1 MDQRIDLPD
10 LGDDDNALLT
20 RLLKA
25 INGKSHFHRTVD
37 AFYDAEKNLRATIGG
52 TIPPQYFNLGLI
64 LGWTAK
70 AVDALGRRCHL
81 DRMVWP
87 DGDLGSLGFRELW
100 DDNRLGSEVD
110 QGITSGLIHAV
121 SFAVASR
128 GWPGEPDALIHFY
141 EASDATGDLNPRTR
155 RLENLLVV
163 NEWDGRRALSITAY
177 LRDRTVTGVLDD
189 GRWSSEVSEHQFGV
203 PAAPMAYRPRL
214 KRPFGR
220 SRISRPLRGLQLAAT
235 RSLVRLEG
243 HSDVY
248 SYPEFWM
255 LGADPSIFKNE
266 DGSPTDALQVMLG
279 RIKGIPDDQDEPE
292 PSLARADVKKFDATN
307 PTPHLASLNAI
318 AKLFAREA
326 NLPDVAV
333 AITDLSNPT
342 SAESYDASQYELIAE
357 AEGAQDEWSPALRH
371 VVQVALAMK
380 NGESGV
386 PDAYRSI
393 DTEWRDA
400 RYETRAARA
409 DAGLKQLTAAP
420 ELQGT
425 EVGYELL
432 GLSDQ
437 QIKRVQSDVRRRES
451 RRALDALAAAVP
463 SPGDRMPAGS
473 SAGSPGAE

>member
-1 MDQRIDLPD
+1 VSIDQRIDLPD
-10 LGDDDNALLT
+10 LDDDDNATLT
-20 RLLKA
+20 RLLKVITDKA
-25 INGKSHFHRTVD
+25 GFHFTVD
-37 AFYDAEKNLRATIGG
+37 AFYDAEKRLRATLGG
-52 TIPPQYFNLGLI
+52 TIPPQYFNLGLV

-81 DRMVWP
+81 ERMVWP
-87 DGDLGSLGFRELW
+87 DGNLNSLGFRELW

-121 SFAVASR
+121 AFAVASR
-128 GWPGEPDALIHFY
+128 GEQGEPDALIHFY
-141 EASDATGDLNPRTR
+141 AASDATGDWNPRTR
-155 RLENLLVV
+155 RLDNLLVIH
-163 NEWDGRRALSITAY
+163 EREDRQATAITAY
-177 LRDRTVTGVLDD
+177 LPNRTVTGVLEG
-189 GRWSSEVSEHQFGV
+189 GRWSSDVSEHEFGV
-203 PAAPMAYRPRL
+203 PAAPMSYRPRL

-220 SRISRPLRGLQLAAT
+220 SRISRPLRGLQMAAT

-255 LGADPSIFKNE
+255 LGADPSIFKNA
-266 DGSPTDALQVMLG
+266 DGTPTDALKVMLG
-279 RIKGIPDDQDEPE
+279 RIKGIPDDLDQAE

-307 PTPHLASLNAI
+307 PTPHLASLNAL

-342 SAESYDASQYELIAE
+342 SGESYDASQYELIAE

-380 NGESGV
+380 NDEKGV
-386 PDAYRSI
+386 PAAYRSI

-432 GLSDQ
+432 GLSEQ
-437 QIKRVQSDVRRRES
+437 QIKRVQGDIRRRDA
-451 RRALDALAAAVP
+451 RRALAGLAAAVP
-463 SPGDRMPAGS
+463 
-473 SAGSPGAE
+473 EVE

>member
-1 MDQRIDLPD
+1 MSIDQRIDLPD
-10 LGDDDNALLT
+10 LDDDDNATLT
-20 RLLKA
+20 RLLKVITDKA
-25 INGKSHFHRTVD
+25 GFHFTVD
-37 AFYDAEKNLRATIGG
+37 AFYDAEKKLRATLGG
-52 TIPPQYFNLGLI
+52 TIPPQYFNLGLV

-81 DRMVWP
+81 ERMVWP
-87 DGDLGSLGFRELW
+87 DGDLNSLGFRELW

-121 SFAVASR
+121 AFAVASR
-128 GWPGEPDALIHFY
+128 GEQGEPDALIHFY
-141 EASDATGDLNPRTR
+141 DASDATGDWNPRTR
-155 RLENLLVV
+155 RLDNLLVIH
-163 NEWDGRRALSITAY
+163 EREGRQATAITAY
-177 LRDRTVTGVLDD
+177 LPNRTVTGVLEG
-189 GRWSSEVSEHQFGV
+189 GRWSSDVSEHEFGV
-203 PAAPMAYRPRL
+203 PAAPMSYRPRL

-220 SRISRPLRGLQLAAT
+220 SRISRPLRGLQMAAT

-255 LGADPSIFKNE
+255 LGADPSIFKNA
-266 DGSPTDALQVMLG
+266 DGTPTDALKVMLG
-279 RIKGIPDDQDEPE
+279 RIKGIPDDQDQAE

-307 PTPHLASLNAI
+307 PTPHLASLNAL

-342 SAESYDASQYELIAE
+342 SGESYDASQYELIAE

-371 VVQVALAMK
+371 VIQVALAMK
-380 NGESGV
+380 NDEKGV
-386 PDAYRSI
+386 PAAYRSI

-432 GLSDQ
+432 GLSEQ
-437 QIKRVQSDVRRRES
+437 QIKRVQGDIRRRDA
-451 RRALDALAAAVP
+451 RRALAGLAAAVP
-463 SPGDRMPAGS
+463 
-473 SAGSPGAE
+473 EVE